1 MTTTEITKAN
11 LAGAD
16 EEVQELLGNKVFRN
30 NAERLVA
37 IFLEDQS
44 GNEWKIR
51 FALDGNADED
61 RSLSDDITL
70 FFIEGFFSSLLEHSE
85 LVEVLKAQELSDEE
99 IKQFYDDNEMIE
111 F

>member
-1 MTTTEITKAN
+1 MTTTEIAKAN

-16 EEVQELLGNKVFRN
+16 EEVQELLGNDVFRKN
-30 NAERLVA
+30 VERLVA
-37 IFLEDQS
+37 FFLEDQS
-44 GNEWKIR
+44 GSEWKIL

-61 RSLSDDITL
+61 RSFSDDITL
-70 FFIEGFFSSLLEHSE
+70 FFVEGFFSSLLEHPE

-99 IKQFYDDNEMIE
+99 IREFYNSSNMSE